1 MLTTALGI
9 AAFALYFLYDINSF
23 RWKKRLPRC
32 FFAIGTLLLLAA
44 TAIDIIDAARL
55 GAFRGA
61 ADIILLSLC
70 ILSFAALIYCLF
82 FALPFDKTYREQH
95 TDKVCRSGAYAI
107 CRHPG
112 ILCFF
117 GTYLFLSLAA
127 LPHGLWINGALFSL
141 MNLAY
146 AWFQDRVTFPKT
158 FSDYDSYQESTPFLF
173 PTKSSI
179 RMARRTLTKE
189 DDA

>member
-9 AAFALYFLYDINSF
+9 TAFALYFLYDINSF
-23 RWKKRLPRC
+23 RWKKTVPRC
-32 FFAIGTLLLLAA
+32 FFAIGSVLLLAA
-44 TAIDIIDAARL
+44 A
-55 GAFRGA
+55 A
-61 ADIILLSLC
+61 ADVIGAVREKAFHSIGDPVLLIFCII
-70 ILSFAALIYCLF
+70 SFAALIYCLF
-82 FALPFDKTYREQH
+82 FALPFDQTYREQQ
-95 TDKVCRSGAYAI
+95 TDKVCRSGAYAL

-127 LPHGLWINGALFSL
+127 LPHKLWINGALFSL
-141 MNLAY
+141 LNLAY
-146 AWFQDRVTFPKT
+146 AGFQDRVTFPKT
-158 FSDYDSYQESTPFLF
+158 FSDYKSYQESVPFLF
-173 PTKSSI
+173 PTKTSI

>member
-1 MLTTALGI
+1 MPTLIMGI
-9 AAFALYFLYDINSF
+9 IAFALYFLYDINSYK
-23 RWKKRLPRC
+23 WKRAFPRC
-32 FFAIGTLLLLAA
+32 FFAVGTLLLLAA
-44 TAIDIIDAARL
+44 TVADVISAIRIR
-55 GAFRGA
+55 AFCP
-61 ADIILLSLC
+61 ADIVLLCLSTVSL
-70 ILSFAALIYCLF
+70 AALIYCLF
-82 FALPFDKTYREQH
+82 FALPFEKTYKDQQ
-95 TDKVCRSGAYAI
+95 TDKVCRSGAYAV

-127 LPHGLWINGALFSL
+127 LPHKLWINGAAFSL

-158 FSDYDSYQESTPFLF
+158 FSDYKSYQESTPFLI

-189 DDA
+189 DNA

>member
-1 MLTTALGI
+1 MPTTIMGI
-9 AAFALYFLYDINSF
+9 AAFALYFLYDINSYK
-23 RWKKRLPRC
+23 WKRAFPRC
-32 FFAIGTLLLLAA
+32 FFAGGTLLLLIA
-44 TAIDIIDAARL
+44 TAIDVICAWRMD
-55 GAFRGA
+55 AFRGA
-61 ADIILLSLC
+61 ADIVLLIFC
-70 ILSFAALIYCLF
+70 IVCFAALIYCLF
-82 FALPFDKTYREQH
+82 FALPFDKTYKEQQ

-127 LPHGLWINGALFSL
+127 IPHTLWINGAAFSL

-158 FSDYDSYQESTPFLF
+158 FSDYESYQESTPFLI
-173 PTKSSI
+173 PTRSSI

-189 DDA
+189 DNA